1 MDHDQPLTPADE
13 TARWRR
19 AAEDAAQA
27 LVAAQLELAEARGAA
42 RAAAERAA
50 RTEAKLEGM
59 ETELEKA
66 QAARLTSERQLRIID
81 GSGLWRAAQVYYR
94 WRDRFPLVRLAH
106 RAVQAWQR
114 LRQGRELGA
123 EGETTGLSVPQGT
136 ASAARCRVG
145 YTRGVAGRVSVVLP
159 VHGQAGLLDEAIRG
173 VLAQTYQDWELI
185 VVDDGSTDAVAEVL
199 ERHRADP
206 RILLLTEPT
215 LKLSSALD
223 SGFAVADGEFYT
235 WASAAHVME
244 PRQLEVL
251 VAHLR
256 AHPAQGLVYSN
267 YQAIAPDGTPA
278 PAGLPISLADP
289 LRPLQARL
297 PAQVTEENSHP
308 GGASF
313 LGASF
318 LYRRDAAR
326 MVGRFAEDALGV
338 EDFDFLLRMH
348 ALVEFGHVPD
358 VLHHRSRVRD
368 STARATD
375 VRLFAN
381 VHQMLER
388 DRDRLAQLQ
397 GGLRVTGVKVDV
409 AAPGELPELL
419 VFRHGLLGDPAVRE
433 RLGKPGVIA
442 ACLLDAPLRSIDADA
457 LASVDLLLATDEQTF
472 AFLEADR
479 PFDVFLL
486 DPVADL
492 SLLRRLALLRVF
504 EKAQATPAPQ
514 RPARVRPAPGRL
526 RVAIQADGMHQGGL
540 EKVVADLVRNLDRSR
555 FDVTVVVN
563 HPEFG
568 DQGKALMREGHEVV
582 SIGRNPDA
590 LQRLLAERP
599 FDLVNFHFSVFGLD
613 AWHAAG
619 AASCYT
625 LHNSYTWLSGD
636 ERHARGTALRKMDF
650 VLAVSRQVRRYAVGT
665 FGLDATRVRVAA
677 NGLDPAGL
685 AGIPSVERAEFGWG
699 PDDYVFINVASL
711 ARAKHQSVLLA
722 AMEELVEEEPRAR
735 LLLVGNAHDQE
746 FRRECLTR
754 VEASGLSGA
763 VRILEWQPRARV
775 AGLLQMADA
784 FALPSLQEGWSIAAM
799 EAMYFG
805 LPLVLSDIGSARD
818 VVRDGDVGIVIP
830 NAFDFIEDV
839 DASVIT
845 DLSRVRRPRNTDAL
859 LGAMRE
865 LLRHRVAWRERGR
878 AGRAKVDGELSG
890 SAMVRRYEAFFDE
903 VRWLRAKRRLRGG

>member
-1 MDHDQPLTPADE
+1 M
-13 TARWRR
+13 
-19 AAEDAAQA
+19 
-27 LVAAQLELAEARGAA
+27 
-42 RAAAERAA
+42 
-50 RTEAKLEGM
+50 K
-59 ETELEKA
+59 TELEKA
-66 QAARLTSERQLRIID
+66 QATRLTSERQPRIINVSD
-81 GSGLWRAAQVYYR
+81 LWRAAQVYYG
-94 WRDRFPLVRLAH
+94 WRDRFPLARLAR
-106 RAVQAWQR
+106 RAVRAWRR
-114 LRQGRELGA
+114 LRQGRDLGS
-123 EGETTGLSVPQGT
+123 EGETTGLSVPQRT
-136 ASAARCRVG
+136 ASAARCRTG

-159 VHGQAGLLDEAIRG
+159 VHDQAGLLDEAIRG

-185 VVDDGSTDAVAEVL
+185 VVGDGSTDAVAEVL
-199 ERHRADP
+199 ERHRGDP
-206 RILLLTEPT
+206 RIILLIQPT
-215 LKLSSALD
+215 PKLSSALD

-235 WASAAHVME
+235 WTSAAHVME

-267 YQAIAPDGTPA
+267 CQSIGPDGAPA
-278 PAGLPISLADP
+278 PAVLPTSLADP
-289 LRPLQARL
+289 LRPLQARF
-297 PAQVTEENSHP
+297 PAQVIEENSRR

-338 EDFDFLLRMH
+338 EDFDFLMRMH

-358 VLHHRSRVRD
+358 VLHHRRRD

-388 DRDRLAQLQ
+388 DRDRLARLH
-397 GGLRVTGVKVDV
+397 GDLRVTGAGVDV
-409 AAPGELPELL
+409 AAPGEVPELL
-419 VFRHGLLGDPAVRE
+419 VFRHGLLDEPAVRE
-433 RLGKPGVIA
+433 RLGKPGVVT
-442 ACLLDAPLRSIDADA
+442 ACLLDAPLRSLDADA
-457 LASVDLLLATDEQTF
+457 LAPVDLLLATDEQTF

-568 DQGKALMREGHEVV
+568 DQGEALMREGHEVV
-582 SIGRNPDA
+582 SVGRNPDA

-625 LHNSYTWLSGD
+625 LHNSYTWLSGN
-636 ERHARGTALRKMDF
+636 ERHARGTALRRMDF
-650 VLAVSRQVRRYAVGT
+650 VLAVSRQVRRYAVGL
-665 FGLDATRVRVAA
+665 FGIDATRVRVAA

-685 AGIPSVERAEFGWG
+685 AGTPSVERAEFGWG

-711 ARAKHQSVLLA
+711 ARAKHQNVLLA
-722 AMEELVEEEPRAR
+722 AMEEFVEEEPRAR

-746 FRRECLTR
+746 FRRECLAR

-839 DASVIT
+839 GASVIT

-859 LGAMRE
+859 LGAMRD
-865 LLRHRVAWRERGR
+865 LLRHRAAWRERGR
-878 AGRAKVDGELSG
+878 AGRAKVDGELSV